1 MPSSRDTKIPRPR
14 HDQGDA
20 MVVKRQRD
28 VEAAAAAAQRVV
40 DVHFAIVEFLA
51 AGQTLAQVDAFV
63 GETLESMDCR
73 SAFLRYRIP
82 GHPPFPSHSC
92 LSPNTCVVH
101 GTHLMTD
108 APLVPGDILSV
119 DIGVSYKGWIG
130 DAAWTYGI
138 EAVDEATQRLMTAG
152 RECLRLGLDAMQPGR
167 PLLDWARAVEGH
179 VTDAGFSLVRGL
191 GGHGYGR
198 RLHGP
203 PFISNVVPRQPGEW
217 PDAFRTFEPGLL
229 VAVEPMIN
237 AGDAAIT
244 STSGDWPIHTTDGS
258 LSVHY
263 EADVLVT
270 EHGRDV
276 LTGSMFDL
284 PDIVGR

>member
-1 MPSSRDTKIPRPR
+1 
-14 HDQGDA
+14 

-28 VEAAAAAAQRVV
+28 VEAAGLAAQRVV
-40 DVHFAIVEFLA
+40 DVHVALVEFLA
-51 AGQTLAQVDAFV
+51 AGQTLADIDTFIGQ
-63 GETLESMDCR
+63 TLKALDCQ

-82 GHPPFPSHSC
+82 GHPPFPSSSC
-92 LSPNTCVVH
+92 LSPNDCVVH

-108 APLVPGDILSV
+108 KPLEPGDLLSV
-119 DIGVSYKGWIG
+119 DIGVSHRGWIG

-138 EAVDEATQRLMTAG
+138 EAVDDETLRLMRTG
-152 RECLRLGLDAMQPGR
+152 RECLRAGLDAMQPGR
-167 PLLDWARAVEGH
+167 PLLDWARVVEAH
-179 VTDAGFSLVRGL
+179 VTEAGFELVRGL

-203 PFISNVVPRQPGEW
+203 PFISNVVPRRPGEW

-229 VAVEPMIN
+229 VAVEPMLN
-237 AGDAAIT
+237 AGGGEIT
-244 STSGDWPIHTTDGS
+244 NTAGSWPIFSADGS

-263 EADVLVT
+263 EADVMIT

-276 LTGSMFDL
+276 LTETMFEL

>member
-1 MPSSRDTKIPRPR
+1 MD
-14 HDQGDA
+14 
-20 MVVKRQRD
+20 
-28 VEAAAAAAQRVV
+28 AAALAAQRGV
-40 DVHFAIVEFLA
+40 DVHFALVDFLA
-51 AGQTLAQVDAFV
+51 PGQTLAEIDAFI
-63 GETLESMDCR
+63 GTTLQSMDCK

-92 LSPNTCVVH
+92 LSPNDCVVH
-101 GTHLMTD
+101 GTHLMSERPM
-108 APLVPGDILSV
+108 AVGDLLSV
-119 DIGVSYKGWIG
+119 DIGVSHKGWIG

-138 EAVDEATQRLMTAG
+138 VEVEENAMKLMQAG
-152 RECLRLGLDAMQPGR
+152 RDCLRAGLDAMQPGR
-167 PLLDWARAVEGH
+167 PLIDWARAVEG
-179 VTDAGFSLVRGL
+179 VVNQAGFELVRGL

-203 PFISNVVPRQPGEW
+203 PFISNVVPQRPGEW

-237 AGDAAIT
+237 AGSAEIMNQ
-244 STSGDWPIHTTDGS
+244 SGNWPIFSSDGS

-263 EADVLVT
+263 EADVLIT

-276 LTGSMFDL
+276 LTESMFEL
-284 PDIVGR
+284 PDIVGT